1 MSVQPDIIWNEQCL
15 GIRIGEQVC
24 IYLKKHNAEYQR
36 LQKKILELIEK
47 ENREFSVNIGC
58 EKVFGSITE
67 NELKEY
73 ASLVRYY
80 SEKSK
85 SDNKGKEIG
94 FDLRKIQKNGEI
106 LKKYLSSI
114 SMNTLNTLLCFS
126 EMSNSFL
133 AVEHLEE
140 VHDDIVSKAFDGTYL
155 IRKLKQ
161 RNICLRILYGMK
173 KCGQVTY
180 AKQLSAAL
188 EQEGVELTL

>member
-1 MSVQPDIIWNEQCL
+1 MDARKYSGQ
-15 GIRIGEQVC
+15 
-24 IYLKKHNAEYQR
+24 
-36 LQKKILELIEK
+36 LQK
-47 ENREFSVNIGC
+47 
-58 EKVFGSITE
+58 

>member
-1 MSVQPDIIWNEQCL
+1 MLAFESLN
-15 GIRIGEQVC
+15 
-24 IYLKKHNAEYQR
+24 R
-36 LQKKILELIEK
+36 LEVNGIEK
-47 ENREFSVNIGC
+47 LQNSIVIEENADNTVTSDENELVENA
-58 EKVFGSITE
+58 ITE

>member
-1 MSVQPDIIWNEQCL
+1 MCIN
-15 GIRIGEQVC
+15 C
-24 IYLKKHNAEYQR
+24 IYDILIDKLNSKKVKDEIKQEYH
-36 LQKKILELIEK
+36 LGSKEFSDAVNLIK

>member
-1 MSVQPDIIWNEQCL
+1 M
-15 GIRIGEQVC
+15 
-24 IYLKKHNAEYQR
+24 K
-36 LQKKILELIEK
+36 
-47 ENREFSVNIGC
+47 
-58 EKVFGSITE
+58 
-67 NELKEY
+67 
-73 ASLVRYY
+73 
-80 SEKSK
+80 KSK
-85 SDNKGKEIG
+85 W
-94 FDLRKIQKNGEI
+94 
-106 LKKYLSSI
+106 KKK
-114 SMNTLNTLLCFS
+114 
-126 EMSNSFL
+126 MSNSFL

>member
-1 MSVQPDIIWNEQCL
+1 MDIEQMKKDL
-15 GIRIGEQVC
+15 GGGNVFPIGEENVVFAKYFTGEC
-24 IYLKKHNAEYQR
+24 YLNM
-36 LQKKILELIEK
+36 LT
-47 ENREFSVNIGC
+47 
-58 EKVFGSITE
+58 TE
-67 NELKEY
+67 
-73 ASLVRYY
+73 R
-80 SEKSK
+80 
-85 SDNKGKEIG
+85 
-94 FDLRKIQKNGEI
+94 
-106 LKKYLSSI
+106 
-114 SMNTLNTLLCFS
+114 
-126 EMSNSFL
+126 

>member
-1 MSVQPDIIWNEQCL
+1 MENRENSKKSKMRLSKKYHL
-15 GIRIGEQVC
+15 GSKEFSDAV
-24 IYLKKHNAEYQR
+24 N
-36 LQKKILELIEK
+36 LIK

-94 FDLRKIQKNGEI
+94 FDLRKIQKNGGDFEKI
-106 LKKYLSSI
+106 FIQHFYEYIKI
-114 SMNTLNTLLCFS
+114 FFFTLLCFS

-161 RNICLRILYGMK
+161 RNICLRILY
-173 KCGQVTY
+173 V
-180 AKQLSAAL
+180 AL
-188 EQEGVELTL
+188 LVIIF